1 MRDQKIKTTCF
12 HDCNDACGMI
22 ATVRDGRVVKLEGD
36 PGNPYTQGFLCG
48 KMQRFPRWQD
58 SPERLLK
65 PIRKK
70 GAGWEEISWDAAL
83 DLCAERLRSAVDK
96 HGPLSILFEL
106 AAGNFGMVRLA
117 GRFFFGLLG
126 GATTTTGSL
135 CDAAGEKAQEDAFG
149 ACLTHDPR
157 DVLDSKLIVGW
168 GKNVATTHL
177 HFLPF
182 IKEARKKGARF
193 FVVDPLPTAT
203 ARMADLWLQPKPG
216 SDIFL
221 ALAIGRI
228 LLEQVGVDESFV
240 RNRTEGWEAYRS
252 LLARFSLEELCVRCD
267 VSLSA
272 AREFA
277 LAYGRTRPASI
288 WTGTG
293 VQHYR
298 WGREAHLAISALGAM
313 TGNLGVSGGGVSFNH
328 PSALSFD
335 RSAFD
340 APGSLIGKRTVLK
353 PILGEEIARL
363 TDPPIHAAWFHASNI
378 VTQSQDTGGI
388 LRALARVPFKVA
400 LDIYM
405 TDTAR
410 ACDIV
415 LPVSTFL
422 EREDVRGSYGDRTVG
437 YMARVVEPPPGVLSD
452 LEIYQALAERLGF
465 GEKMRGGPEDWIR
478 MLIKPLEACGIGFE
492 TLREKGQVVSPLI
505 PDVPFAGG
513 RFKTTSGRY
522 RFPADLRLPDDGP
535 PPGSLF
541 LVTPKAK
548 AFQNSEI
555 LAEEDQGVPKA
566 FVHPDAA
573 PGLSDGEE
581 ADLVSS
587 VGRLRVRVS
596 LDGRMRRDA
605 VRVDQGGHHAR
616 GACVNAL
623 APPVL
628 SWDGGG
634 ACYYETIVRLERP
647 PGSNR

>member
-22 ATVRDGRVVKLEGD
+22 ATVRDGRVVRLDGD
-36 PGNPYTQGFLCG
+36 PDNPYTQGFLCG

-58 SPERLLK
+58 SPERILK
-65 PIRKK
+65 PLRKK
-70 GAGWEEISWDAAL
+70 GAGWEEISLEAAL
-83 DLCAERLRSAVDK
+83 DLCAERLRSAVEK
-96 HGPLSILFEL
+96 YGPLSILFEL
-106 AAGNFGMVRLA
+106 AAGNFGMVRMA
-117 GRFFFGLLG
+117 GRLFFGLLG

-157 DVLDSKLIVGW
+157 DVLNSRLIVAW

-182 IKEARKKGARF
+182 IKDARKKGASL

-203 ARMADLWLQPKPG
+203 ARMADLWLQPRPG
-216 SDIFL
+216 TDLFL
-221 ALAIGRI
+221 ALAVGRV
-228 LLEQVGVDESFV
+228 LLDEGLTDGAFL
-240 RNRTEGWEAYRS
+240 RDHAEGREAYRS
-252 LLARFSLEELCVRCD
+252 LLVRFPVEELCARCD

-277 LAYGRTRPASI
+277 MAYGRTKPASI

-298 WGREAHLAISALGAM
+298 WGREAHLAVSALGAM
-313 TGNLGVSGGGVSFNH
+313 TGNLGIPGGGVSFNH

-340 APGSLIGKRTVLK
+340 VPGSLIGKRTVLK

-363 TDPPIHAAWFHASNI
+363 AEPPIQVAWFHASNI
-378 VTQSQDTGGI
+378 VTQSQDTAGI
-388 LRALARVPFKVA
+388 LRALSHVPFKVA

-405 TDTAR
+405 TDTTR
-410 ACDIV
+410 ACDLVI
-415 LPVSTFL
+415 PVSTFL
-422 EREDVRGSYGDRTVG
+422 EREDIRGSYGDRTVG
-437 YMARVVEPPPGVLSD
+437 YMAKVVDPPAGVPSD
-452 LEIYQALAERLGF
+452 LEIYQALAGRLGF
-465 GEKMRGGPEDWIR
+465 GENEKMKGNAEDLIR
-478 MLIKPLEACGIGFE
+478 KLIGPLEAKGIGLE
-492 TLREKGQVVSPLI
+492 ALREKGQVVSPLL
-505 PDVPFAGG
+505 PEVPFAGG
-513 RFKTTSGRY
+513 TFKTASGRF
-522 RFPADLRLPDDGP
+522 RFASDLRLPDDGP

-555 LAEEDQGVPKA
+555 LAAEDPGVPIA
-566 FVHPDAA
+566 IIHPDAA
-573 PGLSDGEE
+573 PGLREGEE
-581 ADLVSS
+581 VDLVSS

-596 LDGRMRRDA
+596 LNRKMRRDA

-616 GACVNAL
+616 GAGVNAL

-634 ACYYETIVRLERP
+634 ACYYETIVRMERP
-647 PGSNR
+647 